1 MQSNYEIS
9 FSQATKETFTGA
21 FFVFSAIFFSFT
33 IVLSIVVYLM
43 IRGKDFVKM
52 TAEGAGR
59 IDSEQSKGDNVN
71 LSKGKDN
78 IAFIDDIYPLYNI
91 ACLGLL

>member
-1 MQSNYEIS
+1 
-9 FSQATKETFTGA
+9 
-21 FFVFSAIFFSFT
+21 
-33 IVLSIVVYLM
+33 M

-59 IDSEQSKGDNVN
+59 INSEQSNDNNVK
-71 LSKGKDN
+71 LSRGKDN

-91 ACLGLL
+91 AGVASL

>member
-1 MQSNYEIS
+1 
-9 FSQATKETFTGA
+9 
-21 FFVFSAIFFSFT
+21 
-33 IVLSIVVYLM
+33 M

-71 LSKGKDN
+71 LSRGKNN

-91 ACLGLL
+91 AGVANF